1 MPVGRKSWKKKPNF
15 KDITVKLHNIS
26 FNNLKR
32 RKGKMIF
39 LVLGLFIGIATIVTL
54 LSITESMSRDIEDRL
69 DQFGANIVMVPRSDN
84 LALSYGGITMGG
96 VNYQTVEF
104 DEARLPE
111 IRTIE
116 FNKNLGLVAPKVLGT
131 ATVKG
136 KEVLLMGV
144 DFETELQLKNWWQ
157 FEGTPPAAPN
167 ELLIGSQTAA
177 TFNLGVGDPLTIG
190 GSDFIITS
198 ILKPTGASEDGIII
212 GDLHAFQK
220 ILGKDGKISMV
231 EIAAFC
237 RDCPITEMVLQ
248 IGEKFPEAKVTAL
261 RQAVMSKMQSIEMFK
276 TFSYGIAVLVIFIG
290 SLLVFITM
298 MGSVN
303 ERTREIGIFRAIGF
317 RRGHVMQIILL
328 EAMVVGLVGGILGY
342 FGGSGIAW
350 ATLPLVIKNGSFA
363 GLNYTLGGV
372 ALLLSVALSL
382 IASLYPAQKASKLDP
397 SEALRAL

>member
-1 MPVGRKSWKKKPNF
+1 M
-15 KDITVKLHNIS
+15 KLHNIS

-54 LSITESMSRDIEDRL
+54 MSITESMSHDIEDRL
-69 DQFGANIVMVPRSDN
+69 DQYGANIVMVPRSDN
-84 LALSYGGITMGG
+84 LTLSYGGITMGG

-104 DEARLPE
+104 AEERIPE

-116 FNKNLGLVAPKVLGT
+116 YSKNLGLVAPKVLG
-131 ATVKG
+131 AVTVRDKD
-136 KEVLLMGV
+136 VLLMGV
-144 DFETELQLKNWWQ
+144 EFETELQLKNWWQ
-157 FEGTPPAAPN
+157 FEGASPAAED

-177 TFNLGVGDPLTIG
+177 TLNLAVGDTLAIA
-190 GSDFIITS
+190 DNNFIVTS
-198 ILKPTGASEDGIII
+198 ILKQTGSSEDGIII

-220 ILGKDGKISMV
+220 ILGKEGKVSMV
-231 EIAAFC
+231 EIQAFC
-237 RDCPITEMVLQ
+237 RDCPITELVLQ
-248 IGEKFPEAKVTAL
+248 IGEKFPEAKVTGL
-261 RQAVMSKMQSIEMFK
+261 RQAMMSKMQTVEMFK

-290 SLLVFITM
+290 SLLVFVTM

-328 EAMVVGLVGGILGY
+328 EAMVVGLVGGLLGY
-342 FGGSGIAW
+342 LGGNGIAW
-350 ATLPLVIKNGSFA
+350 AALPLVVKSSSFA
-363 GLNYTLGGV
+363 GFNYSLGGV

>member
-1 MPVGRKSWKKKPNF
+1 M
-15 KDITVKLHNIS
+15 KLHNIS

-84 LALSYGGITMGG
+84 LTLSYGGITMGG

-104 DEARLPE
+104 DEERIPD

-116 FNKNLGLVAPKVLGT
+116 YNKNLGIVAPKVLG
-131 ATVKG
+131 AARVKG
-136 KEVLLMGV
+136 KDVLLMGV

-157 FEGTPPAAPN
+157 FEGTPPSAPN
-167 ELLIGSQTAA
+167 ELLIGSQTAS
-177 TFNLGVGDPLTIG
+177 TFNLSVGETLTIG
-190 GSDFIITS
+190 NQDFIITA

-220 ILGKDGKISMV
+220 ILGKEGKVSMV

-261 RQAVMSKMQSIEMFK
+261 RQAVMSKMQSIDMFR

-290 SLLVFITM
+290 SLLVFVTM

-328 EAMVVGLVGGILGY
+328 EAMVVGLIGGMLG
-342 FGGSGIAW
+342 FLGGNGIAW
-350 ATLPLVIKNGSFA
+350 ATLPLVVKNGTFA
-363 GLNYTLGGV
+363 GLNYNLGGA

-382 IASLYPAQKASKLDP
+382 IASLYPAQKASTLDP

>member
-1 MPVGRKSWKKKPNF
+1 
-15 KDITVKLHNIS
+15 VKLHNIS

-39 LVLGLFIGIATIVTL
+39 LVLGLFIGIATIVAL
-54 LSITESMSRDIEDRL
+54 MSITESMTHDIEDRL
-69 DQFGANIVMVPRSDN
+69 DQYGANIVMVPRSEN

-104 DEARLPE
+104 AEERIPE

-116 FNKNLGLVAPKVLGT
+116 YAKNLGLVAPKVLG
-131 ATVKG
+131 ATTVRDKD
-136 KEVLLMGV
+136 VLLMGV

-157 FEGTPPAAPN
+157 FEGAPPTETN
-167 ELLIGSQTAA
+167 ELLLGSQTAT
-177 TFNLGVGDPLTIG
+177 TFNLAVGDTLGIDG
-190 GSDFIITS
+190 RDFIVTS
-198 ILKPTGASEDGIII
+198 ILKPTGSSEDGIII

-220 ILGKDGKISMV
+220 ILDKEGKVSMV
-231 EIAAFC
+231 EIQAFC
-237 RDCPITEMVLQ
+237 RDCPITELVLQ
-248 IGEKFPEAKVTAL
+248 IGEKFPEAKVTGL
-261 RQAVMSKMQSIEMFK
+261 RQAMMSKMQTVEMFK

-290 SLLVFITM
+290 SLLVFVTM

-328 EAMVVGLVGGILGY
+328 EAMVVGLVGGLLGY
-342 FGGSGIAW
+342 LGGSGIAW
-350 ATLPLVIKNGSFA
+350 AALPLVVKSASFA
-363 GLNYTLGGV
+363 GFNYNLGGIS
-372 ALLLSVALSL
+372 LLLAIALSL

>member
-1 MPVGRKSWKKKPNF
+1 
-15 KDITVKLHNIS
+15 VKLHNIS

-54 LSITESMSRDIEDRL
+54 MSITESMSHDIEDRL
-69 DQFGANIVMVPRSDN
+69 DQYGANIIMVPRSDN

-104 DEARLPE
+104 DENRIPD

-116 FNKNLGLVAPKVLGT
+116 FNKNLGLVAPKVLGA
-131 ATVKG
+131 ATVMDKD
-136 KEVLLMGV
+136 VLLMGV
-144 DFETELQLKNWWQ
+144 DFDTELQLKNWWH
-157 FEGTPPAAPN
+157 FEGAPPSTAN

-177 TFNLGVGDPLTIG
+177 TLKLAVGDTLAIAG
-190 GSDFIITS
+190 DNFIVTA
-198 ILKPTGASEDGIII
+198 ILKPTGSSEDGIII

-220 ILGKDGKISMV
+220 ILGKDGKVSMV
-231 EIAAFC
+231 EIQAFC
-237 RDCPITEMVLQ
+237 RDCPITELVLQ
-248 IGEKFPEAKVTAL
+248 IGEKFPEAKVTGL
-261 RQAVMSKMQSIEMFK
+261 RQAMMSKMQTVEMFK

-290 SLLVFITM
+290 SLLVFVTM

-328 EAMVVGLVGGILGY
+328 EAMVVGLIGGLLGY
-342 FGGSGIAW
+342 LGGNGIAW
-350 ATLPLVIKNGSFA
+350 AALPLVVKSGSFV
-363 GLNYTLGGV
+363 GFNYNLGGIS
-372 ALLLSVALSL
+372 LLLAVALSL

-397 SEALRAL
+397 SGALRAL